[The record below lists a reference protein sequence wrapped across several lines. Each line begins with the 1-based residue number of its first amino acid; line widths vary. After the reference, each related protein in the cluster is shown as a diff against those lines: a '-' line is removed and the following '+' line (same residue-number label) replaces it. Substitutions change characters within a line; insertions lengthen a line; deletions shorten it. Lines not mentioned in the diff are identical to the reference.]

1 MDQELNTI
9 SVTTESGERFEAE
22 VIDIFGVEGYPD
34 KEYILYSFGEEVDQD
49 HERVYMSILKEGEDG
64 YVLDA
69 ITDPQEIK
77 DVQDAVDEFLAMSDE
92 EVEALREGED
102 GVDESN
108 I

>member
-1 MDQELNTI
+1 
-9 SVTTESGERFEAE
+9 
-22 VIDIFGVEGYPD
+22 
-34 KEYILYSFGEEVDQD
+34 
-49 HERVYMSILKEGEDG
+49 MSILKEGEDG